1 MMQWQKALTAAT
13 TAGIA
18 ASGLESL
25 SLRKRVRD
33 LPVNGL
39 PRELEA
45 LTILHVSDVHA
56 GFGPGLGLLRR
67 SVDWA
72 RELEPDIVAV
82 TGDLVAR
89 RRAARGFAAVAAE
102 LVATARHGAYAVL
115 GNHDL
120 GRGRDPFAQGW
131 DAADLG
137 GLELLDGAA
146 TELSLNGRR
155 ISVAGGSAQRYF
167 REPAYD
173 PATHLDA
180 SADLRI
186 LLCHFPDVL
195 PRLATGCAQ
204 LVLSGHL
211 HGGQICLP
219 WPGGRVGLA
228 HPLSGPL
235 AAVEASNGTVM
246 HVSPGLGT
254 TFVPLRFFAQ
264 PEVTLLRLYSQPR

>member
-1 MMQWQKALTAAT
+1 MMRWQKAVTAAAAT
-13 TAGIA
+13 GLA
-18 ASGLESL
+18 ASGAEALT
-25 SLRKRVRD
+25 LRKRVRE
-33 LPVNGL
+33 LPIGGL
-39 PRELEA
+39 PRELEG

-56 GFGPGLGLLRR
+56 GYGPGLTLLRR
-67 SVDWA
+67 CVDWA
-72 RELEPDIVAV
+72 RELEPDLVAV

-89 RRAARGFAAVAAE
+89 RSAAPGFAAAAAE
-102 LVATARHGAYAVL
+102 LVASARHGAYAVL

-120 GRGRDPFAQGW
+120 ARGRDPFAQGW

-155 ISVAGGSAQRYF
+155 ISIAGGSAARHF
-167 REPAYD
+167 REPEYD
-173 PATHLDA
+173 PSQHLDV

-186 LLCHFPDVL
+186 LLFHFPDVL
-195 PRLATGCAQ
+195 ARLGAGYAH
-204 LVLSGHL
+204 LVLAGHL

-228 HPLSGPL
+228 HPRSGPL
-235 AAVEASNGTVM
+235 AAVEAYNGTTM
-246 HVSPGLGT
+246 HVSPGIGT